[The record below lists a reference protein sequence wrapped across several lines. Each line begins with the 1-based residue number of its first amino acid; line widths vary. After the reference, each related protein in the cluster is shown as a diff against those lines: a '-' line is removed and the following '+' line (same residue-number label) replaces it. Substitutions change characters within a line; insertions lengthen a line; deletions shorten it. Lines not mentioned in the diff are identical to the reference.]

1 MCICLKHCTVLSHGP
16 QFPKTILT
24 VIIILIRS
32 SSQKHLFLF
41 HCKNTNTQK
50 RNFFSHQQ
58 IYSPPLPE
66 SLSSAFSSVRANEL
80 PIHFSKT
87 SPPLVQWFPSSLAY
101 SRSLFPQL
109 YLLSPTI
116 SSVFPLVLHHSQEKK
131 HYVLCLKSSFPTM
144 YLLSY
149 HSIWCRLNCVPQKK
163 IC

>member
-1 MCICLKHCTVLSHGP
+1 M
-16 QFPKTILT
+16 
-24 VIIILIRS
+24 IIILIRS

-116 SSVFPLVLHHSQEKK
+116 SSVFPLVLHHSQEKNIIS
-131 HYVLCLKSSFPTM
+131 YVWKVPFPLCTSWAITLFDVGWIVFLKRR
-144 YLLSY
+144 YVKVLILSNSQ
-149 HSIWCRLNCVPQKK
+149 HDLVWK
-163 IC
+163 